1 MFAGLFTQFGGWIA
15 AAIAVAV
22 SLFTAYR
29 SGHSAGKSQANAE
42 NAQANADIQVAAAQ
56 KREEVANA
64 TVTQAQKT
72 SVEVDALPSG
82 AAADELRNE
91 FSRTDTGSKV

>member
-1 MFAGLFTQFGGWIA
+1 MFTGIIAQFGGWIA

-22 SLFTAYR
+22 SIFTAYR

-72 SVEVDALPSG
+72 NVEVDALPVG
-82 AAADELRNE
+82 AAADELRNQ
-91 FSRTDTGSKV
+91 FSRTDSDSKM

>member
-1 MFAGLFTQFGGWIA
+1 MIAGLFTQFGAWIVA
-15 AAIAVAV
+15 AVAVAV

-56 KREEVANA
+56 KREDVANA
-64 TVTQAQKT
+64 TVEQARKT
-72 SVEVDALPSG
+72 SVEVDALPTGS
-82 AAADELRNE
+82 AAEQLRNE
-91 FSRTDTGSKV
+91 FSRADSDSKV